1 MLLTF
6 SDVYTKYG
14 QIPMLQGV
22 SMNID
27 TGEAVCVLGSNGAGK
42 STLLKTIIGI
52 VKPYNGKI
60 TYNGAD
66 ITQSPPHKVIEK
78 GISIVPEREGLFPR
92 LSVND
97 NLRLGAYNENDKHVL
112 AERKEEVLDIFPRL
126 RERLS
131 QHAGT
136 LSGGERKMLGIA
148 RSLLSAPKLLLMDE
162 PSLGLAPALVN
173 EVYDVIKKIKAEGKI
188 ALLLIEQNAQKALD
202 VVDRGYI
209 IQKGQIVSSGSR
221 DELREDEMVKNS
233 YLVSR

>member
-6 SDVYTKYG
+6 SDVYTRYG

-173 EVYDVIKKIKAEGKI
+173 EVYDVIKKIKGEGKI
-188 ALLLIEQNAQKALD
+188 SLLLIEQNAQKALD

-209 IQKGQIVSSGSR
+209 IQKGHIVSSGSR

>member
-173 EVYDVIKKIKAEGKI
+173 EVYDVIKKIKGEGKI
-188 ALLLIEQNAQKALD
+188 SLLLIEQNAQKALD

>member
-173 EVYDVIKKIKAEGKI
+173 EVYDVIKKIKGEGKI
-188 ALLLIEQNAQKALD
+188 SLLLIEQNAQKALE

>member
-1 MLLTF
+1 
-6 SDVYTKYG
+6 
-14 QIPMLQGV
+14 
-22 SMNID
+22 
-27 TGEAVCVLGSNGAGK
+27 
-42 STLLKTIIGI
+42 
-52 VKPYNGKI
+52 
-60 TYNGAD
+60 
-66 ITQSPPHKVIEK
+66 VIEK

-173 EVYDVIKKIKAEGKI
+173 EVYDVIKKIKGEGKI
-188 ALLLIEQNAQKALD
+188 SLLLIEQNAQKALD

-209 IQKGQIVSSGSR
+209 IQKGHIVSSGSR